1 MLTTQHL
8 YGMIKL
14 IIVCKG
20 GFSLQQ
26 DRFDKFSHLTSSAVK
41 SIQKLKIK
49 GMLPFG
55 LTAAHTVCLRHIYN
69 APDGITRTKLVRLCD
84 IDKAQISRTINDL
97 CSKGYVIETENEN
110 VSYRKRLKLTPM
122 GKDTTEMI
130 NRKILTVNEFVSNDI
145 PDDELETF
153 YETLNKI
160 CERLKLAETELE
172 EVLTEN
178 DSKPRK
184 TSI

>member
-1 MLTTQHL
+1 
-8 YGMIKL
+8 MIKL
-14 IIVCKG
+14 IIMCKG
-20 GFSLQQ
+20 GFNLQQ
-26 DRFDKFSHLTSSAVK
+26 DRFDKFSYLTSSAVK

-130 NRKILTVNEFVSNDI
+130 NQKILAVNEFVSDDI
-145 PDDELETF
+145 SEDELKIF

-172 EVLTEN
+172 DTLCQKETK
-178 DSKPRK
+178 SKK
-184 TSI
+184 ISG